1 MSTQTRPSFGS
12 LDTPSKTSFATCD
25 IGPIDAVYTWV
36 NGSDPEFVRALILER
51 IKLSR
56 KEKLDRKSELDR
68 KEKFG
73 TSKFEQKEDSQ
84 KKTRNENMSESI
96 FDIMKKW
103 TFRERCL
110 QKTRRKEYFY
120 IQTQLVYLECDTSED
135 SGENSE
141 RKIGENSGR
150 NFDESSEPCSFD
162 TIQNFVQK
170 LNVTLLDFSFQ
181 VNSSV
186 NFDSEKGKEEK
197 KERERRSKKER
208 RKKRFLLY
216 SMEEN
221 SLNLG
226 EFC

>member
-1 MSTQTRPSFGS
+1 M
-12 LDTPSKTSFATCD
+12 
-25 IGPIDAVYTWV
+25 YTWV
-36 NGSDPEFVRALILER
+36 NGSDPEFVRALVLER

-56 KEKLDRKSELDR
+56 KEKLDRKE
-68 KEKFG
+68 
-73 TSKFEQKEDSQ
+73 KFEQKEDSE
-84 KKTRNENMSESI
+84 KKTRNENMSGSI
-96 FDIMKKW
+96 FEIMKKW

-120 IQTQLVYLECDTSED
+120 IQTKLVYLECNTSED

-141 RKIGENSGR
+141 RK
-150 NFDESSEPCSFD
+150 FDESSELCSFD

-170 LNVTLLDFSFQ
+170 FNITLLDFSFQ

-186 NFDSEKGKEEK
+186 NFDSKKGKEEK
-197 KERERRSKKER
+197 KKERARSRKKER
-208 RKKRFLLY
+208 RKNRFLLY

-221 SLNLG
+221 WLNLG

>member
-1 MSTQTRPSFGS
+1 MSTQKRPSFGS
-12 LDTPSKTSFATCD
+12 LDPPSKTSFATCD

-36 NGSDPEFVRALILER
+36 NGSDPDFVRALILER

-56 KEKLDRKSELDR
+56 KEKLDPK
-68 KEKFG
+68 K
-73 TSKFEQKEDSQ
+73 KFEQKEDPQ

-96 FDIMKKW
+96 FDIVKKW
-103 TFRERCL
+103 TFRQRCL

-120 IQTQLVYLECDTSED
+120 IQTQLIYLECGTSED
-135 SGENSE
+135 SGEHF
-141 RKIGENSGR
+141 GENSGEDSGKHFGEISGE
-150 NFDESSEPCSFD
+150 NSEPCSFD

-170 LNVTLLDFSFQ
+170 FNITLLDFSFQ

-186 NFDSEKGKEEK
+186 NFDSDKGKEEKK

-208 RKKRFLLY
+208 KRFLLY

>member
-1 MSTQTRPSFGS
+1 MSTQTKPSFGS
-12 LDTPSKTSFATCD
+12 LDPPSKTSFATCD

-56 KEKLDRKSELDR
+56 KEKLDRKE
-68 KEKFG
+68 
-73 TSKFEQKEDSQ
+73 KFEQKEDSQ
-84 KKTRNENMSESI
+84 KTRNENMSGSV

-120 IQTQLVYLECDTSED
+120 IQTKLVYLECDASED
-135 SGENSE
+135 SGEDSE
-141 RKIGENSGR
+141 RKIGENSER
-150 NFDESSEPCSFD
+150 NFDESSEPCLFD

-170 LNVTLLDFSFQ
+170 FNITLLDFSFQ
-181 VNSSV
+181 VNSSF

-197 KERERRSKKER
+197 KKERERSRKEER